1 MKTKKRRR
9 VKRKNKVK
17 IIHQKAGIDN
27 LVQLYNTLGI
37 LIGLWALF
45 YPNPYRIAISLS
57 MVAASIGFII
67 LFICKSVVFLVQDGS
82 SPFVGLTIALNSM
95 AIFMST
101 TFGSNTIYSTTLWIY
116 FAVSCFILI
125 AMMIFLKK
133 IKLRNIVALF
143 FIIFSIPAYC
153 MGTILNVNF
162 LYDYSE
168 PSFYTTTIVGKD
180 IYESGTKFHIEVHR
194 VEVSPWGPLESN
206 NTVVVSDKAYYEVTN
221 NERVYV
227 CLKKGLLGINWY
239 YLDI

>member
-9 VKRKNKVK
+9 VKRRNKVR
-17 IIHQKAGIDN
+17 IIRQKVGVDN
-27 LVQLYNTLGI
+27 IVQLYNIFGI
-37 LIGLWALF
+37 IIGLWALF
-45 YPNPYRIAISLS
+45 YPNPFRLVISLS
-57 MVAASIGFII
+57 MLAASIGFII
-67 LFICKSVVFLVQDGS
+67 LFIYKSVEFLVQDGS

-101 TFGSNTIYSTTLWIY
+101 TFGSNTIYSALLWIY
-116 FAVSCFILI
+116 FALSCFILTTI
-125 AMMIFLKK
+125 MIFLKK
-133 IKLRNIVALF
+133 IKLRNIDALF

-168 PSFYTTTIVGKD
+168 PSFYTTTIIGKD
-180 IYESGTKFHIEVHR
+180 IYESGEKLHVVVHR
-194 VEVSPWGPLESN
+194 VGVSPWGPIKSK
-206 NTVVVSDKAYYEVTN
+206 NTVVVPDKVYYEVSD
-221 NERVYV
+221 NEIVYV